1 MQFKYEEEA
10 WNANYLV
17 CGLDEAGRGSLIG
30 PVVAAA
36 AILKPNSYHKDLKD
50 SKILSPKNRLLVYD
64 WLKENAISCFSITNH
79 REIDKYNI
87 YQATKITMLRAIINL
102 SKKTTTLPKLILID
116 AVKLD
121 LSSTLYKNIPIISE
135 PKGEYWSSSIAA
147 ASIIA
152 KVERDRLIY
161 NLANINP
168 NYKLEKHKGYGTLE
182 HRNNIKIYG
191 PSFLQRKT
199 FILK

>member
-1 MQFKYEEEA
+1 
-10 WNANYLV
+10 
-17 CGLDEAGRGSLIG
+17 
-30 PVVAAA
+30 
-36 AILKPNSYHKDLKD
+36 
-50 SKILSPKNRLLVYD
+50 
-64 WLKENAISCFSITNH
+64 
-79 REIDKYNI
+79 
-87 YQATKITMLRAIINL
+87 MLRAIINL
-102 SKKTTTLPKLILID
+102 SKKTTALPKFILID

-152 KVERDRLIY
+152 KVERDKLIY